1 MGAGASAGGAE
12 PCQQGFEALAIV
24 VAHSNESQAEA
35 AAALYMTN
43 DSVGFDAPF
52 LNQEIELGRH
62 AFFHIE
68 VRSLDK
74 EAVDTYVQDAGHIV
88 AFVAAP
94 AEPDILRG
102 WKPGQGTARVGLF
115 LKHEGPLERHAVG
128 KERPGRPTQ
137 LRRLHAPDFLDCELR
152 VIPDFI
158 TNPAHPG

>member
-1 MGAGASAGGAE
+1 MRAGVNAGGAE
-12 PCQQGFEALAIV
+12 SCQQGLEALAIV
-24 VAHSNESQAEA
+24 VTHSNESQAETTS
-35 AAALYMTN
+35 ALYMTN

-52 LNQEIELGRH
+52 LNQEIELGWH

-115 LKHEGPLERHAVG
+115 LKHEAPWSDTLLGRRGLG
-128 KERPGRPTQ
+128 GRPS
-137 LRRLHAPDFLDCELR
+137 
-152 VIPDFI
+152 
-158 TNPAHPG
+158 